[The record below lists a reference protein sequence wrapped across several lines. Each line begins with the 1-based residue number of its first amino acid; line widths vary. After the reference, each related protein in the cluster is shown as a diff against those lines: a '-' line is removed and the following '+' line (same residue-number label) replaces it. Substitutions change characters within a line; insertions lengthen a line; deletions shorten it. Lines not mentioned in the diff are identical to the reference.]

1 MAGIGWAVK
10 RDRDGWD
17 IPDCWL
23 TRGGYTVARMRVDDL
38 VAFSVTAPGSQVP
51 MAYRT
56 TRDEVVAV
64 IEQHMAGG
72 VVARFGVGAC

>member
-1 MAGIGWAVK
+1 MAGIGWVVK
-10 RDRDGWD
+10 RNRDGAP
-17 IPDCWL
+17 IPGCWL
-23 TRGGYTVARMRVDDL
+23 TDSGYTVARMRVDDL

-72 VVARFGVGAC
+72 AVARFGVGAC